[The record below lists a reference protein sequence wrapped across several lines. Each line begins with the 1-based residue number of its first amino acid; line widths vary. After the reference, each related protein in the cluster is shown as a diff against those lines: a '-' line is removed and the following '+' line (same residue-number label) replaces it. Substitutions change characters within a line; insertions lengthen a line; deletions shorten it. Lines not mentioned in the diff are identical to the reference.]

1 MNEEAQEIYWSR
13 FADTYDQQQAYV
25 AGKSFLEEINAEL
38 KLLFDLGNGVEL
50 GCGTGKFSEAIA
62 QNADSL
68 VATDLSDAL
77 LEKARQRFSDHHQ
90 IKLQIQNCMATS
102 FRAGQFDTVFMANLL
117 HVIESPRQVIQESHR
132 ILKPDGKLII
142 VTYTS
147 YGMKILDKIKL
158 VARFLRSW
166 GKPPRHTHNFSPQD
180 LSSLIQNAGF
190 TVTTSKLLMNKTRS
204 LYVIAKK
211 L

>member
-1 MNEEAQEIYWSR
+1 MTKNAIETYWSR
-13 FADTYDQQQAYV
+13 FADTYDEKQESV
-25 AGKSFLEEINAEL
+25 VGKFLLDEINAEL
-38 KLLFDLGNGVEL
+38 RLLSDLGDVVEL
-50 GCGTGKFSEAIA
+50 GCGTGNFSEAMA
-62 QNADSL
+62 WNADSL
-68 VATDLSDAL
+68 FATDLSEAL
-77 LEKARQRFSDHHQ
+77 LEKARQRLGDHHK
-90 IKLQIQNCMATS
+90 IKFQIQNCMGTS

-117 HVIESPRQVIQESHR
+117 HVIENPPQVIQESHR
-132 ILKPDGKLII
+132 ILKQDGKLII

-158 VARFLRSW
+158 AVRFLRSW

-180 LSSLIQNAGF
+180 LSSLLQNTGF
-190 TVTTSKLLMNKTRS
+190 SVTASKLLGKETTA